1 MELNRADMKL
11 LTEAGYSGILRN
23 IDTDVT
29 PIFEALET
37 WLPDHGAGLIGIALQ
52 NMVKGEFQAADAI
65 LTSII
70 ETKPQGRSEA
80 RAILAL
86 CKALQDDMLAA
97 EALAEDLKGEGSA
110 AEEFASLLVEGE
122 EAETQGSQDPAT
134 AAAG

>member
-29 PIFEALET
+29 PIFEALEA
-37 WLPDHGAGLIGIALQ
+37 WLPEHGAGLIGTALQ
-52 NMVKGEFQAADAI
+52 QMVKGEFLAADAI
-65 LTSII
+65 LMKII

-86 CKALQDDMLAA
+86 CKALQDDMAAA
-97 EALAEDLKGEGSA
+97 EKLADELKGEGSA

-122 EAETQGSQDPAT
+122 EAETQERQDPAT
-134 AAAG
+134 AAVG